1 MLTLWW
7 PCLILVLISNAQAQQ
22 CDNTFPGNFS
32 DFSAILMDQRVYL
45 TGGNSDTI
53 DVWSLDL
60 STGVDQSCPHW
71 EPPPSDTSSSSS
83 SITVAPYLYGVAFAG
98 PNDSIYVQSGDRGTT
113 EMDNMVVYNMS
124 SASWHQA
131 AVDATSQLPQSRAE
145 MSATANSTTQVAWFY
160 GGRSTEEK
168 QQAGEQLYY
177 NDFYNFDMQTGV
189 WSWPDIRYAWGQR
202 PARYGHKAV
211 LVSGQLFIL
220 GGKTAI
226 RNVSDDSWIFGEADF
241 QSVLVFDT
249 IKNKAVTMATIGDT
263 PDGKLDFSATLAP
276 DGKSI
281 VVFGGINVQQPTD
294 QNDPSEADQSGHTV
308 SQDLFVLDVCTL
320 SWSTPVVTGT
330 APSARA
336 GHEAVS
342 YGNYMLVMMGYDSD
356 GNFVNDIGILN
367 LATWE
372 WVDNIPGE
380 EDEPQPVQPDCR
392 FTFPHMPDNGGDNGG
407 DGGDEPKV
415 ISNPNQSNHTTAKAV
430 GISLGIVGFLA
441 CAGAAVFLFLRYRKN
456 ARTPNPRWLPR
467 PSIMKKEA
475 SSTPPPP
482 PSTMN
487 TDQPNTTTT
496 TTTNEPA

>member
-1 MLTLWW
+1 M
-7 PCLILVLISNAQAQQ
+7 
-22 CDNTFPGNFS
+22 GR
-32 DFSAILMDQRVYL
+32 RVYL
-45 TGGNSDTI
+45 TGGNSGTI

-60 STGVDQSCPHW
+60 ANGVDQSCPNW
-71 EPPPSDTSSSSS
+71 EPPPLDTSSSS

-98 PNDSIYVQSGDRGTT
+98 PNESIYVQSGDRGTT
-113 EMDNMVVYNMS
+113 EMDNMVIYNTS

-131 AVDATSQLPQSRAE
+131 AVDANSQLPQSRAE
-145 MSATANSTTQVAWFY
+145 MSATANTTTQVAWFY
-160 GGRSTEEK
+160 GGRSTQEK

-189 WSWPDIRYAWGQR
+189 WSWPTIRYAWGQR

-220 GGKTAI
+220 GGKTAV

-281 VVFGGINVQQPTD
+281 VVFGGINVEQPTD
-294 QNDPSEADQSGHTV
+294 DTANDQDQSSHTV
-308 SQDLFVLDVCTL
+308 SQSLYVLDVCTL
-320 SWSTPVVTGT
+320 SWSTPMVTGT

-336 GHEAVS
+336 GHEAVT

-356 GNFVNDIGILN
+356 GNFVNDIGILDM
-367 LATWE
+367 AKWE
-372 WVDNIPGE
+372 WVDSIPGE
-380 EDEPQPVQPDCR
+380 QDEPQAVQPDCR
-392 FTFPHMPDNGGDNGG
+392 FTFPHMPDNGSDNGSN
-407 DGGDEPKV
+407 DGDEPKV
-415 ISNPNQSNHTTAKAV
+415 ISNPNQSNNTTAKAV

-456 ARTPNPRWLPR
+456 VRTPNPRWLPR
-467 PSIMKKEA
+467 PSITKKETT
-475 SSTPPPP
+475 SS
-482 PSTMN
+482 
-487 TDQPNTTTT
+487 
-496 TTTNEPA
+496 TTTNADSSNTTNNV